1 MAGHVPAI
9 CFGGGMP
16 NPAVWL
22 PGSLRMKPQSAP
34 ESATARAG
42 RAGRS
47 AGHRRCVARFD
58 SGALVS

>member
-1 MAGHVPAI
+1 
-9 CFGGGMP
+9 MP

-47 AGHRRCVARFD
+47 AGHRRCWARFD
-58 SGALVS
+58 SGAPV